1 MLSEVEK
8 KDRSGDIKDIEELP
22 HPLQLLFPDLNER
35 KSSKSLVLGFSICN
49 QIQS

>member
-35 KSSKSLVLGFSICN
+35 
-49 QIQS
+49 